1 MRRAIEAADPYR
13 RRNDGAAPGQQVIVP
28 ARATSRPKITLPR
41 LNGEILQ
48 WRQFWKAFQ
57 AEIHSDVTLANINK
71 FNYLVGQLE
80 PNVLG
85 TVAGL
90 TPSNEYYP
98 VLVNLLTERFGS
110 IPKIT
115 AAYMRALYTLSK
127 PEGHLKSLHLFY
139 DYFESYVRGL
149 EALGKAPDTYG
160 DLLVCILLDKLP
172 IEIRKN
178 VARQHDQKEWT
189 LEQLRK
195 ALRGEIRVMEASQ
208 SSFLP
213 HQQQS
218 SSRNQQQY
226 HGGKQTVNL
235 FSGQSIKRYPCV
247 FCSGAHAAT
256 QCQQVTSIEERKK
269 IIGNKKILQLFQPE
283 TSKQRISVTFIL
295 SELWS
300 SSSLQFP
307 FQSCKVQ
314 QSFNVANESQ
324 QEPLSNDSF
333 KF

>member
-1 MRRAIEAADPYR
+1 
-13 RRNDGAAPGQQVIVP
+13 
-28 ARATSRPKITLPR
+28 
-41 LNGEILQ
+41 
-48 WRQFWKAFQ
+48 
-57 AEIHSDVTLANINK
+57 
-71 FNYLVGQLE
+71 
-80 PNVLG
+80 
-85 TVAGL
+85 
-90 TPSNEYYP
+90 
-98 VLVNLLTERFGS
+98 
-110 IPKIT
+110 
-115 AAYMRALYTLSK
+115 
-127 PEGHLKSLHLFY
+127 
-139 DYFESYVRGL
+139 
-149 EALGKAPDTYG
+149 
-160 DLLVCILLDKLP
+160 
-172 IEIRKN
+172 
-178 VARQHDQKEWT
+178 
-189 LEQLRK
+189 
-195 ALRGEIRVMEASQ
+195 MEASQ

-333 KF
+333 KFQCV